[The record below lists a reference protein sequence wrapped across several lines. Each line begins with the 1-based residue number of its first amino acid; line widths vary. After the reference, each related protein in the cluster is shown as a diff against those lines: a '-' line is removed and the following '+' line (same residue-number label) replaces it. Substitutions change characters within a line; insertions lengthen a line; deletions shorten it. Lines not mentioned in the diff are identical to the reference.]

1 MDIQGKV
8 IQFIGETSGVSKAG
22 NPWKKKEW
30 VIETFGQFPRKVKI
44 QCFGD
49 RADQINL
56 EPGRDYTLYVDVESR
71 EYMGRW
77 YTDVS
82 VYRADEYVSTP
93 SSGGQPQGGYQSTPQ
108 GGFGNLPYGNN
119 GSGFDSGSNFSSNM
133 NEESDEDLPF

>member
-119 GSGFDSGSNFSSNM
+119 GLGFDSGSNFSSNM

>member
-93 SSGGQPQGGYQSTPQ
+93 SSGGQPQGEYQSTPQ